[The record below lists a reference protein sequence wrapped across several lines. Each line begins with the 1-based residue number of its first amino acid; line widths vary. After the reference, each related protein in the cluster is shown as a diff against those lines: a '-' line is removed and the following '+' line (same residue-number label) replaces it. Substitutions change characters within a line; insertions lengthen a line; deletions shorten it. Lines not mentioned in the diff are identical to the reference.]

1 MKREKFVQLGKRING
16 RIVKN
21 EQYDIVEFCELVF
34 PKKEPKWIIYNN
46 LQRLF
51 NTKKYKEAVKQ
62 YEEWKLNT
70 SANVILKNKIT
81 QLIDKDVKGKGS
93 WRK

>member
-16 RIVKN
+16 KIVKN
-21 EQYDIVEFCELVF
+21 EQYGVEEFCELVF

-81 QLIDKDVKGKGS
+81 QLIGKDVKGKGS